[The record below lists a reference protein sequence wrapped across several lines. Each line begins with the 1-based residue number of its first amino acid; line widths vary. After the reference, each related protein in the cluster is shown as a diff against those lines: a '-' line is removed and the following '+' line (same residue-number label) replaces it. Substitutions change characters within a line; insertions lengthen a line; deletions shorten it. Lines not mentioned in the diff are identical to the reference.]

1 MWGTGGRQLNTVN
14 CDGGGG
20 GSWGGGGG
28 GPFEMAMGMA
38 QPLNY
43 RDDFSQVLRAS
54 IHGP

>member
-1 MWGTGGRQLNTVN
+1 MVVVEGVGAL
-14 CDGGGG
+14 
-20 GSWGGGGG
+20 GGGGG
-28 GPFEMAMGMA
+28 GAFEMAMGMA

>member
-1 MWGTGGRQLNTVN
+1 MVVVEGVGDLR
-14 CDGGGG
+14 GGGA
-20 GSWGGGGG
+20 
-28 GPFEMAMGMA
+28 FEMAMGMA

>member
-1 MWGTGGRQLNTVN
+1 MVVVEGVGAL
-14 CDGGGG
+14 
-20 GSWGGGGG
+20 GGGG

>member
-1 MWGTGGRQLNTVN
+1 MEGP
-14 CDGGGG
+14 
-20 GSWGGGGG
+20 GGGGG
-28 GPFEMAMGMA
+28 GGGAFEMAMGMA